1 MDRIVD
7 RIWKK
12 TKQQPST
19 AGPGNILGCCL
30 VSFHFLWF
38 ILSIHSVV
46 SENSPV
52 IESMVKL
59 GAVPFCQTNVP
70 QALFTMQTS
79 NPLYGAT
86 GNPLDKDRECGGSTG
101 GEGSII
107 GAGK

>member
-1 MDRIVD
+1 M
-7 RIWKK
+7 
-12 TKQQPST
+12 TNQP
-19 AGPGNILGCCL
+19 
-30 VSFHFLWF
+30 
-38 ILSIHSVV
+38 HSQ
-46 SENSPV
+46 NSPM
-52 IESMVKL
+52 IESMLRL

-107 GAGK
+107 GAGKCKKSLLDITYQE